1 MVENS
6 VMIEKSIS
14 KKKIQPKRVV
24 IKKISVS
31 KIILYSV
38 LIFWAV
44 TTIFPFIWVVINS
57 FKPSAELLTSSFS
70 LPKEFTLDNYKN
82 AFNNLNILRAYGMS
96 FLISGSVTIGVIVL
110 SSMMAFAMTRYKF
123 KGKIIL
129 DGVLVAS
136 LMFPVFSTIIPVY
149 QMMIKWEL
157 LNSATSVI
165 LPQIASNLSFATIVM
180 MGFMRSIPVDIEES
194 AYMEGANI
202 FTVFTRIIVPISKPA
217 ISTVAIFSFLWSYND
232 LFVQTTMIG
241 KRINYPVCALLNE
254 ISSKYGTDYGLMA
267 ASVTIIL
274 IPVFI
279 VYLVLQK
286 NIIKGLTAGAV
297 KG

>member
-1 MVENS
+1 MVEDTMLERKTMINS
-6 VMIEKSIS
+6 KNKKKLHIS
-14 KKKIQPKRVV
+14 KYIIYV
-24 IKKISVS
+24 IL
-31 KIILYSV
+31 IL
-38 LIFWAV
+38 WAV
-44 TTIFPFIWVVINS
+44 TTIFPFVWVIINS

-82 AFNNLNILRAYGMS
+82 AFDNLNILRAYGMS
-96 FLISGSVTIGVIVL
+96 FLISGSVTVGVIIL
-110 SSMMAFAMTRYKF
+110 SSMMAFALTRYNF
-123 KGKIIL
+123 KGKWIL
-129 DGVLVAS
+129 DAILVAS

-157 LNSATSVI
+157 LNTPIAVI

-180 MGFMRSIPVDIEES
+180 MGFMRAIPLEIEES
-194 AYMEGANI
+194 AYIEGANV
-202 FTVFTRIIVPISKPA
+202 FTVFTRIIVPISKPS

-241 KRINYPVCALLNE
+241 RRVNYPVCALLNE

-267 ASVTIIL
+267 ASVAIIL
-274 IPVFI
+274 VPVFV
-279 VYLVLQK
+279 VYLLLQK
-286 NIIKGLTAGAV
+286 SIIKGLTAGAV

>member
-1 MVENS
+1 MSENT
-6 VMIEKSIS
+6 ILKKKSIMKS
-14 KKKIQPKRVV
+14 KKKINISRYIIYTILVV
-24 IKKISVS
+24 
-31 KIILYSV
+31 
-38 LIFWAV
+38 WAI
-44 TTIFPFIWVVINS
+44 TTIFPFVWVIINS
-57 FKPSAELLTSSFS
+57 FKPSSELLTSSFS

-82 AFNNLNILRAYGMS
+82 AFDNLNILRAYGMS
-96 FLISGSVTIGVIVL
+96 FFISGSVTIGVIIL
-110 SSMMAFAMTRYKF
+110 ASMMSFALTRYNF
-123 KGKIIL
+123 KGKWVLDAIL
-129 DGVLVAS
+129 IAS

-149 QMMIKWEL
+149 QMMVKWEL
-157 LNSATSVI
+157 LNTPIAVI

-180 MGFMRSIPVDIEES
+180 MGFMRAIPLEIEES
-194 AYMEGANI
+194 AYIEGANV

-241 KRINYPVCALLNE
+241 RRVNYPVCALLNE

-267 ASVTIIL
+267 ASVAIIL
-274 IPVFI
+274 VPVFI
-279 VYLVLQK
+279 IYLLLQK

>member
-1 MVENS
+1 MSENT
-6 VMIEKSIS
+6 ILKKKSIMKS
-14 KKKIQPKRVV
+14 KKKINISRYIIYTILVV
-24 IKKISVS
+24 
-31 KIILYSV
+31 
-38 LIFWAV
+38 WAI
-44 TTIFPFIWVVINS
+44 TTIFPFVWVIINS
-57 FKPSAELLTSSFS
+57 FKPSSELLTSSFS

-82 AFNNLNILRAYGMS
+82 AFDNLNILRAYGMS
-96 FLISGSVTIGVIVL
+96 FFISGSVTIGVIIL
-110 SSMMAFAMTRYKF
+110 ASMMSFALTRYNF
-123 KGKIIL
+123 KGKWVLDAIL
-129 DGVLVAS
+129 IAS

-157 LNSATSVI
+157 LNTPIAVI

-180 MGFMRSIPVDIEES
+180 MGFMRAIPLEIEES
-194 AYMEGANI
+194 AFIEGANV

-241 KRINYPVCALLNE
+241 RRVNYPVCALLNE

-267 ASVTIIL
+267 ASVAIIL
-274 IPVFI
+274 VPVFI
-279 VYLVLQK
+279 IYLLLQK

>member
-1 MVENS
+1 MMES
-6 VMIEKSIS
+6 TMLEKNIALKS
-14 KKKIQPKRVV
+14 KKKF
-24 IKKISVS
+24 KIS
-31 KIILYSV
+31 KYIIYAI
-38 LIFWAV
+38 LIIWAF
-44 TTIFPFIWVVINS
+44 TTIFPFIWVIINS

-82 AFNNLNILRAYGMS
+82 AFDNLNILRAYGMS
-96 FLISGSVTIGVIVL
+96 FLISGSVTVGVIIL
-110 SSMMAFAMTRYKF
+110 ASMMAFALTRYNF
-123 KGKIIL
+123 KGKWIL
-129 DGVLVAS
+129 DAILVAS

-157 LNSATSVI
+157 LNTPIAVI

-180 MGFMRSIPVDIEES
+180 MGFMRAIPLEIEES
-194 AYMEGANI
+194 AYLEGASV
-202 FTVFTRIIVPISKPA
+202 FTVFIRIIVPISKPS

-241 KRINYPVCALLNE
+241 RRVNYPVCALLNE

-267 ASVTIIL
+267 ASVAIIL
-274 IPVFI
+274 VPVFV
-279 VYLVLQK
+279 VYLLLQK

>member
-1 MVENS
+1 MSENR
-6 VMIEKSIS
+6 ILKKKSIMKS
-14 KKKIQPKRVV
+14 KKKINISKYIIYTILVV
-24 IKKISVS
+24 
-31 KIILYSV
+31 
-38 LIFWAV
+38 WAI
-44 TTIFPFIWVVINS
+44 TTIFPFVWVIINS
-57 FKPSAELLTSSFS
+57 FKPSSELLTSSFS

-82 AFNNLNILRAYGMS
+82 AFDNLNILRAYGMS
-96 FLISGSVTIGVIVL
+96 FFISGSVTIGVIIL
-110 SSMMAFAMTRYKF
+110 ASMMSFALTRYNF
-123 KGKIIL
+123 KGKWVLDAIL
-129 DGVLVAS
+129 IAS

-157 LNSATSVI
+157 LNTPIAVI

-180 MGFMRSIPVDIEES
+180 MGFMRAIPLEIEES
-194 AYMEGANI
+194 AYIEGANV

-241 KRINYPVCALLNE
+241 RRVNYPVCALLNE

-267 ASVTIIL
+267 ASVAIIL
-274 IPVFI
+274 VPVFI
-279 VYLVLQK
+279 IYLLLQK

>member
-1 MVENS
+1 MVEDTMLERKTMINS
-6 VMIEKSIS
+6 KNKKKLHIS
-14 KKKIQPKRVV
+14 KYIIYV
-24 IKKISVS
+24 IL
-31 KIILYSV
+31 IL
-38 LIFWAV
+38 WAV
-44 TTIFPFIWVVINS
+44 TTIFPFVWVIINS

-82 AFNNLNILRAYGMS
+82 AFDNLNILRAYGMS
-96 FLISGSVTIGVIVL
+96 FLISGSVTVGVIIL
-110 SSMMAFAMTRYKF
+110 SSMMAFALTRYNF
-123 KGKIIL
+123 KGKWIL
-129 DGVLVAS
+129 DAILVAS

-157 LNSATSVI
+157 LNTPIAVI

-180 MGFMRSIPVDIEES
+180 MGFMRAIPLEIEES
-194 AYMEGANI
+194 AYIEGANV
-202 FTVFTRIIVPISKPA
+202 FTVFTRIIVPISKPS

-241 KRINYPVCALLNE
+241 RRVNYPVCALLNE

-267 ASVTIIL
+267 AFVAIIL
-274 IPVFI
+274 VPVFV
-279 VYLVLQK
+279 VYLLLQK